1 MMFFYSKG
9 ITIFADNVIKGDKN
23 SFASFLDL
31 SDFLHSI
38 MIKSIVFNFIC
49 VAKKS
54 RLFYGQIFC
63 NSEGS

>member
-23 SFASFLDL
+23 SFVSFLDL

-63 NSEGS
+63 N